1 MSLYGNFEQIAG
13 QIVKRGQRM
22 NMTYEEMLELMN
34 LFLEKTVISPFR
46 NSGDAIRFIESSP
59 LRIPKK
65 ARRLPRFSASEQRRR
80 SEQSAAVRSMMTKHL
95 IISETRLDE
104 YKKNGASYSRDDQ
117 RLFLSPI
124 PGVELTAKE
133 QAKFKAVND
142 EVAFLFNGSTN
153 WDSHASMKAR
163 ILAVDPAQDKAFR
176 KQYGI
181 TSDAPLTKDD
191 ILNAYARRRGV
202 ITMERYREYTNI
214 VKRVEQSYNPS
225 LPAEELAA
233 NFWKL
238 KEASHFLAEFKKTI
252 EGANDPKMPR
262 LYTAEELREA
272 GDTSRYENL
281 AAVGIC
287 RFNLIANPLYSIL
300 DPDVMEDYDFSDST
314 GVIKNHEAI
323 MDEEEVDEN
332 LNLPIPHYD
341 SDPLVQEITNEFIAK
356 HSDKYTLPELHK
368 LFNNPEQKADGQWV
382 AYPLGRGFLHSAFA
396 NYIYDFSFY
405 HDNKIMPLADKA
417 NEYLQLFGLP
427 VKYTQRYA
435 DQPDF
440 VTIFGEQNTS
450 SNMSLDSDTNEKS
463 SDNLLAQGSPVA
475 YQLNGRT
482 IVLSQK
488 EAGKVNVDNLTYEKP
503 EALFNFALKHQQK
516 VFTDQLSAADSMFIR
531 SSSAFKAMKSSLA
544 AISELEELQAGQD
557 TAEAEARFRKLLE
570 DTEKYL
576 IYKKDSDMLN
586 AAGQGEEAVDDD
598 DRSSYEQERLK
609 VARKIRE
616 FARTKLKEL
625 ELTRQARV
633 TLNEFTTERYGR
645 RVPVDEQTRRH
656 MIARSDMA
664 AQLNARIRNAQA
676 QAQAVAEEPVPE
688 QPVAEAPAQPEQPA
702 VEKPAQPEEP
712 DVEDPP
718 MPEQP
723 DIEVPVQPTFVD
735 PALAEQPVFVDPA
748 LAEQP
753 AFVDPAALAE
763 QPAFVDPAA
772 MAEQPAFV
780 DPAIAQHVPEETV
793 VEAPVQPEEPVIE
806 EPVMPEQPVKP
817 AVEEPVMPEQP
828 VKPAVEE
835 PVMPEQP
842 VKPAV
847 EEPVMPEQPVK
858 PAVEEP
864 VMPEQPVKPAVE
876 EPVMPEQPV
885 KPAVEE
891 PVMPEQPVK
900 PAVEEPVM
908 PEQPVKPAV
917 EEPVMPE
924 QPVKPAV
931 EEPVMPEQPV
941 KPAVEEPVMPEQPV
955 KPAVEEPVQPKEL
968 DDDEDIKVFSD
979 DLLNM
984 DPDQLSA
991 ELSAEMFDKDPLF
1004 SEEHPEFDLKIDPD
1018 NEEDALDALDKQYSH
1033 ADKNIEA
1040 YAQAHIADSLKE
1052 HMVLGKDFSSKECRS
1067 ILSAVLLYDA
1077 LCKEADDHTVD
1088 ADGSLTDMLKNY
1100 PGIFA
1105 ALQQNLEQSYTVN
1118 SLLKAVPEGSPISM
1132 TEMNVLLE
1140 QAHNLPVNSVDLSDN
1155 LLTYDQCAALLTDQ
1169 ILDNMVRQE
1178 HAASKTGEP
1187 GPLETIMSAGKRRV
1201 KKIMESGK
1209 DSTDM
1214 ALDAIEKLGQ
1224 DLEKETEDSIT
1235 EFMENPGDHV
1245 ELSPEEMDSLV
1256 KDTFTEGKPLT
1267 EVSQSELDNLVNEP
1281 DVENESEPE
1290 LTEDRKAVVKDYMNS
1305 GKEPAQAIRDFIK
1318 GSDSLKK
1325 MISNA
1330 AVDGQISFPALSGL
1344 LKQVNK
1350 PDFVS
1355 EKPFFKTYNAKQFMS
1370 ELMFDSVVALKND
1383 KEHVFQALGEQM
1395 ADLPFHYQHVIR
1407 TEIQDSSLMHTILE
1421 NAGVKDNDSIP
1432 LHDITKLLGQIPT
1445 AESVLDTAIL
1455 SEESCSRALADHALD
1470 QMLEREKSYLK
1481 GNSVADNAS
1490 SSPLKHLMSIAP
1502 DAREKLINNMASSTG
1517 KNSLLPTIYQYE
1529 PNLEDDKITVTSM
1542 LSLIKGIDSKSHSF
1556 GAYDEKILDKDM
1568 CCTLLSD
1575 YMLDNMSE
1583 LYRST
1588 HNGKAGCLENLKEKD
1603 PEGYAKV
1610 RSRLAET
1617 DEVRDILNQP
1627 EEIDFDDL
1635 ENAPDIEEAT
1645 DKLSLTKLGTLF
1657 PKVRNANFCKN
1668 AVNKVLTAME
1678 AEKQQQNESKKV
1690 LDNEKVKSNEVK
1702 VSKPSQLGK

>member
-13 QIVKRGQRM
+13 QIVKHGQRM

-104 YKKNGASYSRDDQ
+104 YKKDGASYSRDDQ

-124 PGVELTAKE
+124 PGVELTEKE
-133 QAKFKAVND
+133 QAKLKAAND
-142 EVAFLFNGSTN
+142 EVAFLFNGNTK
-153 WDSHASMKAR
+153 WDSYAGMMAEA
-163 ILAVDPAQDKAFR
+163 LAKDPAQDNAFR
-176 KQYGI
+176 KRYGI
-181 TSDAPLTKDD
+181 TSKEPLTKDD

-214 VKRVEQSYNPS
+214 VKRAEQSYNPS
-225 LPAEELAA
+225 LPPEELAA

-281 AAVGIC
+281 SAVGIC

-314 GVIKNHEAI
+314 GVLKNHEAI
-323 MDEEEVDEN
+323 VDEEEGYEN

-341 SDPLVQEITNEFIAK
+341 SEPLEQEITNEFIAK

-417 NEYLQLFGLP
+417 DEYLQLFGLP

-482 IVLSQK
+482 IVLSQE
-488 EAGKVNVDNLTYEKP
+488 EAGKVNVDNLTYAKP

-544 AISELEELQAGQD
+544 AISELEELTPGQD

-576 IYKKDSDMLN
+576 IYKKDSGMLN

-656 MIARSDMA
+656 MIARSDMS

-702 VEKPAQPEEP
+702 VEKSAQPEEP

-723 DIEVPVQPTFVD
+723 DIEVPVQPAFAD
-735 PALAEQPVFVDPA
+735 PAKAEQPVFVDPA
-748 LAEQP
+748 M
-753 AFVDPAALAE
+753 AE

-793 VEAPVQPEEPVIE
+793 VEAPVQPEEPV
-806 EPVMPEQPVKP
+806 
-817 AVEEPVMPEQP
+817 
-828 VKPAVEE
+828 
-835 PVMPEQP
+835 
-842 VKPAV
+842 
-847 EEPVMPEQPVK
+847 
-858 PAVEEP
+858 
-864 VMPEQPVKPAVE
+864 
-876 EPVMPEQPV
+876 
-885 KPAVEE
+885 
-891 PVMPEQPVK
+891 
-900 PAVEEPVM
+900 
-908 PEQPVKPAV
+908 
-917 EEPVMPE
+917 
-924 QPVKPAV
+924 
-931 EEPVMPEQPV
+931 
-941 KPAVEEPVMPEQPV
+941 MPEQPV
-955 KPAVEEPVQPKEL
+955 KPAVEEPVQPEEL
-968 DDDEDIKVFSD
+968 DDDEDIKAFSD

-991 ELSAEMFDKDPLF
+991 ELLAEMSDNDPLF
-1004 SEEHPEFDLKIDPD
+1004 SEDHPEFGLKFDSNYD
-1018 NEEDALDALDKQYSH
+1018 EDALDEIDKQYSH
-1033 ADKNIEA
+1033 QDAKLEY
-1040 YAQAHIADSLKE
+1040 YAHTHITDSLKS
-1052 HMVLGKDFSSKECRS
+1052 HMVSEKEFSSKECRS
-1067 ILSAVLLYDA
+1067 ILGAVLLYDA
-1077 LCKEADDHTVD
+1077 LCKEADDHIAE

-1105 ALQQNLEQSYTVN
+1105 TLQQNLEQSYTVN
-1118 SLLKAVPEGSPISM
+1118 SLLQAVPDGSPISM
-1132 TEMNVLLE
+1132 TEMNILLE
-1140 QAHNLPVNSVDLSDN
+1140 QAHKLPVNSVDLSDS
-1155 LLTYDQCAALLTDQ
+1155 LLTYDQCAELLTDKL
-1169 ILDNMVRQE
+1169 LDNMVRQE

-1187 GPLETIMSAGKRRV
+1187 GALETIMSAGKRRIQ
-1201 KKIMESGK
+1201 KLMESGK
-1209 DSTDM
+1209 
-1214 ALDAIEKLGQ
+1214 
-1224 DLEKETEDSIT
+1224 
-1235 EFMENPGDHV
+1235 
-1245 ELSPEEMDSLV
+1245 
-1256 KDTFTEGKPLT
+1256 
-1267 EVSQSELDNLVNEP
+1267 EP
-1281 DVENESEPE
+1281 D
-1290 LTEDRKAVVKDYMNS
+1290 
-1305 GKEPAQAIRDFIK
+1305 QAIRDFIQE
-1318 GSDSLKK
+1318 SDSLKK
-1325 MISNA
+1325 MISKA
-1330 AVDGQISFPALSGL
+1330 AVDGQITFSALSDL

-1350 PDFVS
+1350 PDFISETPFIETVS
-1355 EKPFFKTYNAKQFMS
+1355 AKKFMS
-1370 ELMFDSVVALKND
+1370 ELLFDKVVALKDD
-1383 KEHVFQALGEQM
+1383 KEHFFHELGEQM
-1395 ADLPFHYQHVIR
+1395 ADLPFSYKYGIR
-1407 TEIQDSSLMHTILE
+1407 TEIQNSSLMDTMLE
-1421 NAGVKDNDSIP
+1421 KTGIKDNYSIS
-1432 LHDITKLLGQIPT
+1432 LHDITELLGQLPT

-1455 SEESCSRALADHALD
+1455 SEEYCSKSLAEQALD
-1470 QMLEREKSYLK
+1470 QMLEQEQSHLK
-1481 GNSVADNAS
+1481 NHPVASNAS
-1490 SSPLKHLMSIAP
+1490 TSPLKRLMSIAP
-1502 DAREKLINNMASSTG
+1502 DAREKLINNMASLTG
-1517 KNSLLPTIYQYE
+1517 ENSLLPMIFKAE
-1529 PNLEDDKITVTSM
+1529 PDLGEDVISVSSM
-1542 LSLIKGIDSKSHSF
+1542 LSLIKGMDSKAYCYV
-1556 GAYDEKILDKDM
+1556 AYDEKILDKNM
-1568 CCTLLSD
+1568 CCTLLGD
-1575 YMLDNMSE
+1575 YMLDNMNE
-1583 LYRST
+1583 MYRST
-1588 HNGKAGCLENLKEKD
+1588 HNGKAGCLEKLKEND
-1603 PEGYAKV
+1603 PEGYAKL

-1617 DEVRDILNQP
+1617 DEVREILSQADK
-1627 EEIDFDDL
+1627 IDYDL
-1635 ENAPDIEEAT
+1635 GIVPKADEPK

-1657 PKVRNANFCKN
+1657 PMVRNANFCKN
-1668 AVNKVLTAME
+1668 TVNKVLTAME

-1702 VSKPSQLGK
+1702 ASKPSQLGK